1 VKLWKILL
9 ALPCLIVCSL
19 TCADSISQ
27 RGIIVG
33 SKNFTESVVL
43 AEIVRLEGE
52 QQHLKIEHR
61 RALGGT
67 AILWQAL
74 LQNQIDIY
82 PEYTGTLIQELLH
95 DLPPHADIEALRQPL
110 AAMGIGIS
118 APLGFEDGYAL
129 GVSSETADRL
139 TLRDLSDLRAHPEL
153 RFGLSNE
160 FIDRADGW
168 PGLRAAYDLVPNV
181 LRGLDHDLAYR
192 ALHDHAVDV
201 VDVYTTDA
209 EIAEDHLRI
218 LNDDRRFFPRYD
230 AVLLYRLD
238 SAARE
243 PALAATIARLAQH
256 ISVDDTRSM
265 NAEVKLQ
272 HRDESEVAAAFLG
285 QAAPRETYAKLTELM
300 LRIGQRTLE
309 HLSLVGISLG
319 LALLIGLPLG
329 IFAAGRPAIS
339 HWILALT
346 SILQTVPSLAM
357 LVFLIPLLGIGA
369 KPAIAALFFY
379 SLLPIVRNT
388 IAGLTGIDTNLR
400 DSARALG
407 LPAQVRL
414 LHIELPLAQPT
425 IFAGISTAAVINVG
439 TATLGALIGAG
450 GYGQPILTGV
460 RLGNIG
466 LILEGAIPAAVLALL
481 VQAGFQGISTL
492 LTPQHQRSTR
502 GRRV

>member
-1 VKLWKILL
+1 MNHWKMLL
-9 ALPCLIVCSL
+9 ALPCLVVCNMA
-19 TCADSISQ
+19 CADSISQ
-27 RGIIVG
+27 RGLVVG

-43 AEIVRLEGE
+43 AEIVRLEAE
-52 QQHLKIEHR
+52 QQNLKIEHR

-82 PEYTGTLIQELLH
+82 PEYTGTLTQELLH
-95 DLPPHADIEALRQPL
+95 DLPPRADLEVLRQRL
-110 AAMGIGIS
+110 ATIGIGIS

-129 GVSSETADRL
+129 AVSSEIGDRL
-139 TLRDLSDLRAHPEL
+139 KLANLSDLRTHPEL

-168 PGLRAAYDLVPNV
+168 PGLRAAYELAPNA

-192 ALHDHAVDV
+192 ALHDRAVDV
-201 VDVYTTDA
+201 IDVYTTDA
-209 EIAEDHLRI
+209 EIAEDHLRV
-218 LNDDRRFFPRYD
+218 LNDDRGYFPRYD

-243 PALAATIARLAQH
+243 PALAATIRQLSQR
-256 ISVDDTRSM
+256 ISVEDMRNM

-272 HRDESEVAAAFLG
+272 HRDESAVAAEFLG
-285 QAAPRETYAKLTELM
+285 QAAPVESHAKIVSLM

-309 HLSLVGISLG
+309 HLNLVGISLG

-329 IFAAGRPAIS
+329 IFAAGRPAMS
-339 HWILALT
+339 QWILALT

-357 LVFLIPLLGIGA
+357 LVFLIPFLGIGA

-388 IAGLTGIDTNLR
+388 IAGLTGIDANLR

-414 LHIELPLAQPT
+414 LRIELPLAQAT

-460 RLGNIG
+460 RLGNIE

-481 VQAGFQGISTL
+481 VQAGFTQISAL
-492 LTPQHQRSTR
+492 LVPRHQRSAR
-502 GRRV
+502 

>member
-1 VKLWKILL
+1 M
-9 ALPCLIVCSL
+9 
-19 TCADSISQ
+19 
-27 RGIIVG
+27 
-33 SKNFTESVVL
+33 L

-82 PEYTGTLIQELLH
+82 PEYTGTLTQELLH
-95 DLPPHADIEALRQPL
+95 DLLPRADLETLRQQL
-110 AAMGIGIS
+110 AKIGIGIS

-129 GVSSETADRL
+129 AVNSETADRL
-139 TLRDLSDLRAHPEL
+139 KLLDLSDLSAHPEL

-168 PGLRAAYDLVPNV
+168 PGLRAAYELVPNV

-192 ALHDHAVDV
+192 ALHDHAIDV
-201 VDVYTTDA
+201 LDVYTTDA
-209 EIAEDHLRI
+209 EIAEDHLRV
-218 LNDDRRFFPRYD
+218 LNDDRGYFPRYD

-238 SAARE
+238 SAAHE
-243 PALAATIARLAQH
+243 PALAATITQLAQR
-256 ISVDDTRSM
+256 ISVDDMRSM
-265 NAEVKLQ
+265 NAEVKSQ
-272 HRDESEVAAAFLG
+272 HRDESEVAAEFLG
-285 QAAPRETYAKLTELM
+285 RPTTLEAHTRLTSLM

-329 IFAAGRPAIS
+329 IFSAYRPAICQ
-339 HWILALT
+339 WILALT

-388 IAGLTGIDTNLR
+388 IAGLTGIDKNLR
-400 DSARALG
+400 DSALALG
-407 LPAQVRL
+407 LPPRVRL
-414 LHIELPLAQPT
+414 LRIELPLAQAT

-481 VQAGFQGISTL
+481 VQAGFQSLSTL
-492 LTPQHQRSTR
+492 LTPRHQRS
-502 GRRV
+502 